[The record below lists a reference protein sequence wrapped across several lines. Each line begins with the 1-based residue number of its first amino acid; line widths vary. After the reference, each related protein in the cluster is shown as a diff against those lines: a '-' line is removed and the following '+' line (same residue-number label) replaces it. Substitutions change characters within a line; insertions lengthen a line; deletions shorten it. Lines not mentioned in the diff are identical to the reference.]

1 MRERLLTPRF
11 ATMWSYSFTVFVS
24 LFQLLPAAPYR
35 VIELGGSTAT
45 AGLFLGLL
53 TYASAFSAPV
63 SGAIADRVGQRRV
76 LIVVSLIL
84 AVICASYAFMTSYK
98 VMLAVVVVHGLFWSG
113 LLSASSAYMA
123 ATIPPSRRAE
133 GLGLWGLASVSAIAA
148 APALGFW
155 VYRHGWITLC
165 VEIVVLNLIM
175 TAIAWRLPH
184 ESHGTHESHESHQ
197 VGRSGSREVGKF
209 GSPEV
214 KSSGLA
220 SLVEWRVIV
229 LAVALGLIAFG
240 YGGLTSFSALFA
252 DDLHISPR
260 SAFLSAMA
268 AAMLV
273 GRLTVGRALD
283 RIGHRRVLIPTLV
296 MPAIG
301 LLLLGITYGPVM
313 FVTSGVVFGAGFGLM
328 YPAFAAYVI
337 THVPVA
343 RRGAAFGAIIAA
355 FDTGLG
361 TGSTVMGTLIQEYGF
376 RPAYVGAGALAVL
389 AVPYFLVAERL
400 VWGRQRE

>member
-84 AVICASYAFMTSYK
+84 AAICASYAFMNSYK

-184 ESHGTHESHESHQ
+184 ESHGAHEKVEKPEGQKAASS
-197 VGRSGSREVGKF
+197 GRREVLP
-209 GSPEV
+209 SR
-214 KSSGLA
+214 LA

-229 LAVALGLIAFG
+229 LAVALGLVAFG

-268 AAMLV
+268 TAMLV

-283 RIGHRRVLIPTLV
+283 RIGHRRVLIPTLA

-301 LLLLGITYGPVM
+301 LLLLGMTYGPVM

-361 TGSTVMGTLIQEYGF
+361 TGSTVLGTFIQEYGF
-376 RPAYVGAGALAVL
+376 RPAYFGAGALAVL

-400 VWGRQRE
+400 VWGRQKEE

>member
-1 MRERLLTPRF
+1 
-11 ATMWSYSFTVFVS
+11 MWSYSFTVFVS

-35 VIELGGSTAT
+35 VIELGGSTAA

-76 LIVVSLIL
+76 LIIVSLVL
-84 AVICASYAFMTSYK
+84 AAICASYAFMTSYR

-113 LLSASSAYMA
+113 LLSASSAYMV

-133 GLGLWGLASVSAIAA
+133 GLGMWGLASVSAIAA

-155 VYRHGWITLC
+155 VYRHGWIAL
-165 VEIVVLNLIM
+165 VSEIVVLNLIM
-175 TAIAWRLPH
+175 TVIAWRLPH
-184 ESHGTHESHESHQ
+184 ESHGAHEMDDESRQ
-197 VGRSGSREVGKF
+197 VGKSASREVKR
-209 GSPEV
+209 SRV
-214 KSSGLA
+214 A
-220 SLVEWRVIV
+220 SLIEWRVIV
-229 LAVALGLIAFG
+229 LAVALGLVAFG

-268 AAMLV
+268 TAMLA

-283 RIGHRRVLIPTLV
+283 RIGHRKVLLPTLV

-313 FVTSGVVFGAGFGLM
+313 FVISGIVFGAGFGLM

-361 TGSTVMGTLIQEYGF
+361 TGSTVMGTFIQEYGF
-376 RPAYVGAGALAVL
+376 RSAYVGAGALAVL

-400 VWGRQRE
+400 VWGGQKDS